1 MQTVQEPQRAR
12 KQPRRDLRKLMSTRR
27 GTVLVAGVSAL
38 LAAAVLMV
46 FLNQYRN
53 SLNGGDDPAT
63 VLVAK
68 SLIEKG
74 SSGTV
79 IAEKTIFQTARVKK
93 SELKNGA
100 LADPTNLRG
109 KVAADDIY
117 PGEQLVIGD
126 FAEATGG
133 IRDRIGGDERA
144 IALPLDAAHGLI
156 GDVQSGDH
164 VDVHVVFR
172 AAGATG
178 VGDNR
183 SILKTLIQDTIVLR
197 APKKPKQ
204 GSGGPLN
211 TQEVVLRATD
221 SQAAELAFASDNGKI
236 WIVLRPKIGS
246 KQSKPSFITEQ
257 KVLLDLK
264 NDEIK
269 RLQRAGRQE
278 FDRLTRRTP

>member
-1 MQTVQEPQRAR
+1 MQTVQKPQRPR
-12 KQPRRDLRKLMSTRR
+12 QQPRRDLKKLVSTRR

-46 FLNQYRN
+46 FLNQYKN
-53 SLNGGDDPAT
+53 SLNGDDQPAT

-79 IAEKTIFQTARVKK
+79 IAEKTIFQTARIKK

-100 LADPTNLRG
+100 VADPSNLRG

-126 FAEATGG
+126 FAQATGG
-133 IRDRIGGDERA
+133 VRDRIGGDERA
-144 IALPLDAAHGLI
+144 ISLPLDAAHGMI

-178 VGDNR
+178 IGENR
-183 SILKTLIQDTIVLR
+183 SLLKTLIQDTVVLR

-204 GSGGPLN
+204 GSTGPLN

-221 SQAAELAFASDNGKI
+221 SQAADLAFASDNGKI

-246 KQSKPSFITEQ
+246 KQSKPSLVTEH
-257 KVLLDLK
+257 KLLLD
-264 NDEIK
+264 IK
-269 RLQRAGRQE
+269 GAE
-278 FDRLTRRTP
+278 SKRLTRRTP